1 MRAMELLGCLGALG
15 TLVALYNC
23 VKAWGNSSRWFWSKV
38 GETLIALACLG
49 LTWFVFQWHMLAWSL
64 NY

>member
-1 MRAMELLGCLGALG
+1 MEFLGFVGVLG

-23 VKAWGNSSRWFWSKV
+23 VKVWANPNRWFWSKV
-38 GETLIALACLG
+38 GETLIALACFG
-49 LTWFVFQWHMLAWSL
+49 LTWFVFQWHMLALSL

>member
-1 MRAMELLGCLGALG
+1 MELLGFLGVLG
-15 TLVALYNC
+15 SVVALCNC
-23 VKAWGNSSRWFWSKV
+23 VRAWPNPNRWLWSKV
-38 GETLIALACLG
+38 GETLIALACVG

>member
-1 MRAMELLGCLGALG
+1 VLG
-15 TLVALYNC
+15 TLVALYNG
-23 VKAWGNSSRWFWSKV
+23 VKVWANPNRWLWSKV

-49 LTWFVFQWHMLAWSL
+49 LTWFVFQWHMLALSL